1 MSTLATD
8 ALLARASSNWM
19 ITLPTGNYINS
30 PGFVLQTQWV
40 RATSQATYASAVS
53 GDGTTIAPLAVSI
66 TPKSASSLLICSW
79 MINYEVSGDSVFV
92 IHKNGSI
99 ITTSGYQG
107 YNNSIGNARYSG
119 VISALYDGDVSST
132 PSNSYIQ
139 YAVPSGST
147 AAASYAPAIRSS
159 NASSSTL
166 YLNRAAG
173 SAGADDYEITVS
185 TGIIMEIA
193 Q

>member
-8 ALLARASSNWM
+8 ALLARAASNWM

-40 RATSQATYASAVS
+40 RATSQATYASAIT
-53 GDGTTIAPLAVSI
+53 GDGTTIAALAVSI
-66 TPKSASSLLICSW
+66 APKSSSSLLICSW
-79 MINYEVSGDSVFV
+79 MINYEVNTDSVFV
-92 IHKNGSI
+92 IHKDGSI

-107 YNNSIGNARYSG
+107 YNNVTGNARYSG
-119 VISALYDGDVSST
+119 VIGAMYDNDNSST

-147 AAASYAPAIRSS
+147 AATTYAPAIRAS
-159 NASSSTL
+159 NATAATF
-166 YLNRAAG
+166 YLNRPVG
-173 SAGADDYEITVS
+173 STGGDNNEITVS